1 MLIRFDQKILEY
13 RDVVLNFLS
22 NQSNTLSEQ
31 ITSFFNGIFDKLG
44 AFLTDFS
51 VKFTAFFDSIINWI
65 NTMAVEYFVKF
76 VEPVLIL
83 FMNLMIDLFKSIGQ
97 GLLKIPG
104 SFVGFL
110 LEIGVPGWARLFFSD
125 DDWSSFKRAMGN
137 AANSI
142 FNPVAELIKQIPS
155 LGI

>member
-22 NQSNTLSEQ
+22 NLSNTLSEQ
-31 ITSFFNGIFDKLG
+31 ITNFFNGIFDKLNT
-44 AFLTDFS
+44 FLSDFS

-65 NTMAVEYFVKF
+65 NTTAVEFF
-76 VEPVLIL
+76 IQFIEPVLIL
-83 FMNLMIDLFKSIGQ
+83 FMNLMIDLFKSIGE
-97 GLLKIPG
+97 GLLKLPG
-104 SFVGFL
+104 SFVKSL
-110 LEIGVPGWARLFFSD
+110 LEIGVPSWARLFFSNN
-125 DDWSSFKRAMGN
+125 DWRKFKRSMAR

-142 FNPVAELIKQIPS
+142 FTPVGKLIDDIPP